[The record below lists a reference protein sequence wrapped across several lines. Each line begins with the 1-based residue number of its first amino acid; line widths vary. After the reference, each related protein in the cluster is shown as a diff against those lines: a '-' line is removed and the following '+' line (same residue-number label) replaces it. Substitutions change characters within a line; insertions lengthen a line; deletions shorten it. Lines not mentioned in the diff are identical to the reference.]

1 MYFKIKTTTSDIEET
16 KDFTIMNN
24 TILNYLHDNFMDQLQ
39 QIQENLVSFDPE
51 IETVYLEDEKMNTIF
66 SVEIEATA
74 QDIKECEKLKLYILS
89 HLKEQF
95 PKLTSIESKISQ
107 K

>member
-1 MYFKIKTTTSDIEET
+1 MYFKIKVTTSDIEET

-24 TILNYLHDNFMDQLQ
+24 DILNYLHNNFMDQIQ
-39 QIQENLVSFDPE
+39 QVQAELVSFEPE
-51 IETVYLEDEKMNTIF
+51 IETVYIEDGKMNTIF
-66 SVEIEATA
+66 SVDIDATA
-74 QDIKECEKLKLYILS
+74 QDIKECEKLKLYILNNI
-89 HLKEQF
+89 KEQF